1 MKGQFIYK
9 IVNTVNGKFYVG
21 STTNTRERFRVHR
34 NRLRNNK
41 HHCGHLQA
49 AWNKYGENSFIFH
62 VVETITDG
70 QSLQDA
76 EDVWLQEHVGK
87 EHCYNHGLRSGAPW
101 RGVKKEDHP
110 NFGKPKTE
118 EERRAISSALKEF
131 YAKDITNHPR
141 FGKKH
146 SEETKA
152 RIREKKLAE
161 PARYWE
167 GKERA
172 EETRKK
178 IGDTQRGK
186 PKGPGRVVSPE
197 GMAKIRAAAEAGH
210 YSHWKGRKH
219 TAESKAKMSKT
230 VFVMPDGILF
240 PSVTAVLKYYDL
252 TMPTVNRALKS
263 GKPLSKG
270 KLRGYSFSYGGVGQ
284 TPTLT
289 DIVMVN
295 AKIPDAWPT
304 SANS

>member
-21 STTNTRERFRVHR
+21 STTNTRERFRTHR
-34 NRLRNNK
+34 NRLRGNR

-49 AWNKYGENSFIFH
+49 AWNKYGEHSFIFH
-62 VVETITDG
+62 VVETIPDG

-110 NFGKPKTE
+110 NFGRPVSE
-118 EERRAISSALKEF
+118 EHRQAISSGLKEF

-146 SEETKA
+146 SEETKE
-152 RIREKKLAE
+152 RIRAKKLAE
-161 PARYWE
+161 PARYWQ
-167 GKERA
+167 GKERD

-186 PKGPGRVVSPE
+186 PKAPGRVVSPE

-240 PSVTAVLKYYDL
+240 PSITAVLQYYGL
-252 TMPTVNRALKS
+252 KMPTVNRVLKS

-270 KLRGYSFSYGGVGQ
+270 KMKGYSFSYGGADQ
-284 TPTLT
+284 TPTFT
-289 DIVMVN
+289 DITMVN

-304 SANS
+304 SAQP